1 MRKISLT
8 LIGVLVGLALCF
20 VYFSYFSISS
30 AQKFA
35 RNQWEYCSINSVYS
49 FSPIKDKLN
58 RIYGMVEI
66 CYLQASGCKRSEVKQ
81 ELDYGEYL
89 QDRGISENFNSRKEA
104 SLKASEIAFQ
114 KAMSQLGN
122 EGWEIVNEPN
132 IKYQF
137 VDIDDY
143 NKFENKSFLFVRED
157 SKAIYFKRLKSQ

>member
-1 MRKISLT
+1 MKRISLT
-8 LIGVLVGLALCF
+8 AIGVLVVLTTCF
-20 VYFSYFSISS
+20 VYFSYFSTSS

-49 FSPIKDKLN
+49 FSPVKDKLN

-66 CYLQASGCKRSEVKQ
+66 CYLQPNGCKRAEVKQ
-81 ELDYGEYL
+81 ELDYGEFL
-89 QDRGISENFNSRKEA
+89 QERGISENFNSRKEA
-104 SLKASEIAFQ
+104 SIKASEIAFQ

-122 EGWEIVNEPN
+122 EGWEIVSEPD

-143 NKFENKSFLFVRED
+143 NKFENKSYLFVRED
-157 SKAIYFKRLKSQ
+157 TKAIYFKRLK